1 MKAALETSVQSFFSS
16 LNWDNRPQLNFVGPM
31 EFSPLGTFLASI
43 PWTGDPATLAEQA
56 LSNLTASEA
65 LETAEDNVPTL
76 SDLFSMF

>member
-31 EFSPLGTFLASI
+31 EFAPLGSFLASI
-43 PWTGDPATLAEQA
+43 PWTGDPATLTGQA
-56 LSNLTASEA
+56 LSNLTASEDQD
-65 LETAEDNVPTL
+65 AEDDHVPTL